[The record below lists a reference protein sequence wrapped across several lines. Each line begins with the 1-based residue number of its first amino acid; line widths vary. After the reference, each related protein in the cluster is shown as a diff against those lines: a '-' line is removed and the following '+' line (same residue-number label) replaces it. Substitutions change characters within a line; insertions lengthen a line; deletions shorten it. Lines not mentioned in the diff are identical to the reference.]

1 MKRSLLLLPGPVTVA
16 QPVLEAMARPMFN
29 HRDAEFGAL
38 LERVNRAMQPVFGT
52 RGDVLVLGSSGTG
65 GLDAAVAN
73 CFSPGDRV
81 LSCSLGAFGE
91 RFASIARTYGCVVES
106 LDAEPGCALDLNA
119 LAARLDDDRDR
130 QIAGILLTHNETSTG
145 VQNDMSVVAPV
156 VRRHGA
162 LTLVDSISGLGAT
175 EFRMDDWGY
184 DVVVTASQKAF
195 AAPPGVAMVAVSD
208 RAWKA
213 IDDARVSRFYFDL
226 RRGREAQRDGQTPW
240 TPPIPILCALDVALA
255 RYHHEGMEAAWERHD
270 RYARAVRA
278 GLQALGF
285 TILSRADAHSVTVV
299 AAYPPDGIEP
309 GTLLKHLHDRYGIV
323 LAGGQG
329 ALSGKIVRF
338 GTMGD
343 VREGDILGAV
353 GAVGLA
359 LADLGIRVDPTAGI
373 SAAIERLSSFDF
385 APGARP
391 ERAKRVEGALR
402 SG

>member
-29 HRDAEFGAL
+29 HRDAQFGEL
-38 LERVNRAMQPVFGT
+38 LERVVRAMQPAFGT
-52 RGDVLVLGSSGTG
+52 TGGVLVLGSSGTG

-73 CFSPGDRV
+73 CFSPGDRL

-91 RFASIARTYGCVVES
+91 RFASIARTYGCHVES
-106 LDAEPGCALDLNA
+106 LDARPGGALDA
-119 LAARLDDDRDR
+119 AELAARLDADRERTID
-130 QIAGILLTHNETSTG
+130 GILLTHNETSTG
-145 VQNDMSVVAPV
+145 VQNDMAAIAPI

-195 AAPPGVAMVAVSD
+195 AAPPGVAMIAASE

-213 IDDARVSRFYFDL
+213 MERARIPRFYFDL
-226 RRGREAQRDGQTPW
+226 RRARDAMRHGETPW
-240 TPPIPILCALDVALA
+240 TPPIPILSALDVALA
-255 RYHHEGMEAAWERHD
+255 RYHAEGMQHAWERHD
-270 RYARAVRA
+270 RYASAVRA
-278 GLQALGF
+278 ALESLGF
-285 TILSRADAHSVTVV
+285 TIVSDPGAHSVTVV
-299 AAYPPDGIEP
+299 AAYPPEGVDSA
-309 GTLLKHLHDRYGIV
+309 TLLRQLRERYGTV

-329 ALSGKIVRF
+329 ALAGKIVRF

-343 VREGDILGAV
+343 VREGDLLGAI
-353 GAVGLA
+353 GTIELA
-359 LADLGIRVDPTAGI
+359 LAEFGIRVTHGAGTA
-373 SAAIERLSSFDF
+373 AASERLSSGRY
-385 APGARP
+385 AAT
-391 ERAKRVEGALR
+391 AVR